1 MSSYIFQNF
10 KEERLMAF
18 WELVILIL
26 VASLVSMIEICVILA
41 AVSKMIDAK
50 TDAKIKMATALFR
63 NEMEYMEKLFDKY
76 FKELGEMIDKI
87 VNGKKQPEYITY
99 SKNNVDE

>member
-1 MSSYIFQNF
+1 
-10 KEERLMAF
+10 MAI

-50 TDAKIKMATALFR
+50 TDAKIKLTTALFR
-63 NEMEYMEKLFDKY
+63 NEMDYADKIFDKY
-76 FKELGEMIDKI
+76 MKQIGEMIDKI
-87 VNGKKQPEYITY
+87 INREKKAESEPNKIGF
-99 SKNNVDE
+99 